1 MSNGNKLKKAIKM
14 TKYLSILLIL
24 LVSCKQANGNSDTK
38 NDTIHSSLNA
48 TANVDEKIDYDAI
61 WTEANSK
68 IESELSENFEE
79 IAKTFEEIIP
89 NGFSVISSSTGDA
102 NSDGLTDTILIIKN
116 DKDIYDFGTLIL
128 LLKQN
133 DESYEVALENN
144 NIFGGDSNTVKIDN
158 GRIFIFEQYNAGVEI
173 SFFEF
178 DKAKSN
184 WNYIEKFSSGLEG
197 NGEITKSEE
206 IVTLDKKSQ

>member
-1 MSNGNKLKKAIKM
+1 M
-14 TKYLSILLIL
+14 TKYLSIILIL

-38 NDTIHSSLNA
+38 NDTIQSSQDVN
-48 TANVDEKIDYDAI
+48 ANVDEKIDYEAI
-61 WTEANSK
+61 WSEANSK
-68 IESELSENFEE
+68 IESELSENFED
-79 IAKTFEEIIP
+79 ITKTFGEIIP

-102 NSDGLTDTILIIKN
+102 NLDGLTDTILIIKN
-116 DKDIYDFGTLIL
+116 DEDVYDFGTLIL

-133 DESYEVALENN
+133 DESYEVALENK

-173 SFFEF
+173 SLFKF
-178 DKAKSN
+178 DKSKSN
-184 WNYIEKFSSGLEG
+184 WIFIEKFSSSLEG

-206 IVTLDKKSQ
+206 EVTLDKKSQ